1 MVLDGGQSM
10 TKPLIVVNFKTY
22 ASASGATAE
31 ALAVAMEKHSNGPA
45 RMVAVVSAFDLEAV
59 CRVAPNLEVW
69 SQHLDP
75 VGQGG
80 FTGWL
85 EPHTAIHRG
94 AQGTIINHA
103 EHKVEMEHVKSLL
116 PQLPDGFPVCGCAAD
131 LEEAKSLAEMGPT
144 FIAVEPPELIGG
156 DISVTTADPSIV
168 SDTVAVVKATNA
180 GVRVLC
186 GAGVKNGQDV
196 ATAISL
202 GAEGVLLASGVTKA
216 KDVEAVLADLVS
228 QLVWVANHTLFDVSL
243 PQAACHQGTLVCI
256 CTPYNRSLLSPK
268 ARILVGDETPSHTTP

>member
-31 ALAVAMEKHSNGPA
+31 TLAVAMEAHSNGPA

-59 CRVAPNLEVW
+59 RRAAPSLEVW

-80 FTGWL
+80 FTVWL
-85 EPHTAIHRG
+85 EPKTAIHRG

-103 EHKVEMEHVKSLL
+103 EHKVEMDHVQRLL
-116 PQLPDGFPVCGCAAD
+116 PQLPEDFPVCGCAAD

-168 SDTVAVVKATNA
+168 SDTVAVVKATNPD
-180 GVRVLC
+180 VRVLC

-196 ATAISL
+196 ATAIKL

-216 KDVEAVLADLVS
+216 SDVASVLNDLVS
-228 QLVWVANHTLFDVSL
+228 
-243 PQAACHQGTLVCI
+243 
-256 CTPYNRSLLSPK
+256 LL
-268 ARILVGDETPSHTTP
+268 

>member
-1 MVLDGGQSM
+1 MVLDGGQCM

-31 ALAVAMEKHSNGPA
+31 TLAVAMEAHSNGPA

-59 CRVAPNLEVW
+59 RRAAPSLEVW

-85 EPHTAIHRG
+85 EPKTAMHRG

-103 EHKVEMEHVKSLL
+103 EHKVEMDHVKRLL
-116 PQLPDGFPVCGCAAD
+116 PQLPDDFPVCGCAAD

-156 DISVTTADPSIV
+156 DVSVTTADPSIV
-168 SDTVAVVKATNA
+168 SDTVAVVKATNPD
-180 GVRVLC
+180 VRVLC

-196 ATAISL
+196 ATAIKL

-216 KDVEAVLADLVS
+216 SDVASVLNDLVS
-228 QLVWVANHTLFDVSL
+228 
-243 PQAACHQGTLVCI
+243 
-256 CTPYNRSLLSPK
+256 LL
-268 ARILVGDETPSHTTP
+268 

>member
-31 ALAVAMEKHSNGPA
+31 TLAVAMEAHSNGPA

-59 CRVAPNLEVW
+59 RRVAPSLEVW

-85 EPHTAIHRG
+85 EPKTAIHRG

-103 EHKVEMEHVKSLL
+103 EHKVEMDHVQRLL
-116 PQLPDGFPVCGCAAD
+116 PQLPEDFPVCGCAAD

-168 SDTVAVVKATNA
+168 SDTVAVVKATNPD
-180 GVRVLC
+180 VRVLC

-196 ATAISL
+196 ATAIKL

-216 KDVEAVLADLVS
+216 SDVTSVLNDLVS
-228 QLVWVANHTLFDVSL
+228 
-243 PQAACHQGTLVCI
+243 
-256 CTPYNRSLLSPK
+256 LL
-268 ARILVGDETPSHTTP
+268 